1 MRKRLKGHLFDMILI
16 FVIFGLMALAN
27 MNAYDTAVGHF
38 DKEAS
43 AQYSYV
49 AQKTDR

>member
-1 MRKRLKGHLFDMILI
+1 MRKHLKGHVFDMILI

-27 MNAYDTAVGHF
+27 MDAYDTAFGHF

-43 AQYSYV
+43 ARYSYS
-49 AQKTDR
+49 AQTTDR